1 MTNVPRS
8 GLVSR
13 AARSIIVFSK
23 RLTMAT
29 IYDVAK
35 VAGVSVATVSHVING
50 TRRVAPDTA
59 ARVRRAIEELGYQP
73 NGIAQSLRKRVT
85 YAIGVL
91 VSDITNPFFAH
102 LVRGVEDAAHAAG
115 YSIIVCNSD
124 ENSEKE
130 DFYIRSLWRRRID
143 GMLIAPTR
151 DGTSPALKELVQ
163 KGIPFVFVDRKAK
176 GIGAPA
182 VLSDNGGGAYL
193 ATKHLIERGHR
204 RIGIVLGIP
213 GATTTEERLAGYRQA
228 LEEAGIPFSE
238 ELVVWGGYRVEGG
251 RQAARALLSLPKCP
265 TAVFCTNNL
274 MTIGVLQELFS
285 RDTQIPQQVAVVG
298 FDDLEWA
305 ELVNPP
311 LTAVAQHPYDM
322 GCRAFTM
329 LCEHLARVKRSIPRE
344 TRIPVELRIR
354 DHWMMPVVS
363 FGQKISG
370 CG

>member
-1 MTNVPRS
+1 MSPVLTLTLGGPPP
-8 GLVSR
+8 
-13 AARSIIVFSK
+13 IIVYGK

-29 IYDVAK
+29 IRDVARA
-35 VAGVSVATVSHVING
+35 AGVSVATVSHVLNG
-50 TRRVAPDTA
+50 TRKVAPDTA

-73 NGIAQSLRKRVT
+73 NAIAQSLRKRVT

-91 VSDITNPFFAH
+91 VSDITNPFFAS

-115 YSIIVCNSD
+115 YSVVVCNSD
-124 ENSEKE
+124 ENPEKE

-182 VLSDNGGGAYL
+182 VLSDNVGGAYL

-311 LTAVAQHPYDM
+311 LTVVVQRPYEI
-322 GCRAFTM
+322 GRRAFET
-329 LCEHLARVKRSIPRE
+329 LLDLFNKPE
-344 TRIPVELRIR
+344 TRTQKDIRVPVELKIR
-354 DHWMMPVVS
+354 FS
-363 FGQKISG
+363 T
-370 CG
+370 

>member
-1 MTNVPRS
+1 
-8 GLVSR
+8 
-13 AARSIIVFSK
+13 
-23 RLTMAT
+23 MAT
-29 IYDVAK
+29 IHDVARA
-35 VAGVSVATVSHVING
+35 AGVSVATVSHVLNG
-50 TRRVAPDTA
+50 TRKVAPNTA

-73 NGIAQSLRKRVT
+73 NAIAQSLRKRVT

-91 VSDITNPFFAH
+91 VSDITNPFFAS

-115 YSIIVCNSD
+115 YSVIVCNSD
-124 ENSEKE
+124 EDPEKE

-176 GIGAPA
+176 GIEAPA
-182 VLSDNGGGAYL
+182 VLSDNVGGAYL

-228 LEEAGIPFSE
+228 LEEAGIPFLE

-251 RQAARALLSLPKCP
+251 RQAARVLLSLPKRP

-285 RDTQIPQQVAVVG
+285 QQIQIPHQIAVVG

-311 LTAVAQHPYDM
+311 LTVVAQHPYDM
-322 GCRAFTM
+322 GCRAFD
-329 LCEHLARVKRSIPRE
+329 LLYEHLTCVKKRSSRE
-344 TRIPVELRIR
+344 IRIPVELKIR
-354 DHWMMPVVS
+354 DQWTIPVVS
-363 FGQKISG
+363 DRQKVSPCTGESG
-370 CG
+370 SS